1 MCLCVCVCCVLVSV
15 DNKLYKVHGTYIKT
29 VSKLLEQ
36 TVINLF
42 GPNYLINR
50 SIEYLFWPGLR
61 LEKIAQTLG
70 SPWPEKIWELLN

>member
-1 MCLCVCVCCVLVSV
+1 MCCVLVGV
-15 DNKLYKVHGTYIKT
+15 NNKLYKMHGTYIKK

-50 SIEYLFWPGLR
+50 M
-61 LEKIAQTLG
+61 
-70 SPWPEKIWELLN
+70 LLCWIFILAWVAP